1 MSVIF
6 FLVSLYQTFL
16 FFLSLSVQSNFFF
29 KMLLFSQCKSI
40 SIKNRI
46 NSQKYNFYIGNTNPL
61 GRYCVS
67 HKANTWN
74 LYWAVS
80 FYYFMRFTNCI
91 IITNIRFFFLV
102 FLFSIHSP
110 TVFLVTNYIFFVF
123 QYNKFTLKY
132 EYNIQQC
139 VILLAHL
146 ILGNCGTTN
155 NRIWSQ
161 LQRWIQRIFN
171 RQCQC
176 TQW

>member
-1 MSVIF
+1 MQIH
-6 FLVSLYQTFL
+6 LNQKPNQY
-16 FFLSLSVQSNFFF
+16 
-29 KMLLFSQCKSI
+29 K
-40 SIKNRI
+40 IKI
-46 NSQKYNFYIGNTNPL
+46 HFYIGNTNPL

-102 FLFSIHSP
+102 FLFSSHSP
-110 TVFLVTNYIFFVF
+110 TVFLVTNIFFFVF

-146 ILGNCGTTN
+146 ILGNCCTTN

>member
-29 KMLLFSQCKSI
+29 KNVVILSMQIHLNQKPNQYK
-40 SIKNRI
+40 IKI
-46 NSQKYNFYIGNTNPL
+46 HFYIGNTNPL

-102 FLFSIHSP
+102 FLFSISFP
-110 TVFLVTNYIFFVF
+110 Y
-123 QYNKFTLKY
+123 
-132 EYNIQQC
+132 C
-139 VILLAHL
+139 
-146 ILGNCGTTN
+146 ILGN
-155 NRIWSQ
+155 
-161 LQRWIQRIFN
+161 
-171 RQCQC
+171 
-176 TQW
+176 